1 MAAIPKTIGPESDWG
16 DRNSLL
22 TSQQMHLAEAP
33 NWDTILPTP
42 LQLSAIDTKV
52 LTATPVKRR
61 GKSMF
66 RRTGQSGHIESSGRW
81 WVVRWWMDSP
91 GLEKR
96 KHMRERICPISGP
109 GSLSKTV
116 RERRAREIITNS
128 GADTVEYFNEVV
140 KQKNGVTFHEQAEW

>member
-1 MAAIPKTIGPESDWG
+1 MAAISKMIGLVNDWHEQNALVTALQVRLPRAQSHVAG
-16 DRNSLL
+16 I
-22 TSQQMHLAEAP
+22 P
-33 NWDTILPTP
+33 NP

-81 WVVRWWMDSP
+81 WVVRWWMDTP

-109 GSLSKTV
+109 GSLPGYSGEGEHRFR
-116 RERRAREIITNS
+116 REGERHS
-128 GADTVEYFNEVV
+128 GAKVNSSRSEATL
-140 KQKNGVTFHEQAEW
+140 AW